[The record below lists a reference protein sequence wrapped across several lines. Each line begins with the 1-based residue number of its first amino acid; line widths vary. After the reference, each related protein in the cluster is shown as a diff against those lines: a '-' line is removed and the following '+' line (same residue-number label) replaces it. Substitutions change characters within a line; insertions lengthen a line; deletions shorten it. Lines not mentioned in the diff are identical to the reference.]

1 VFRKKSSLQTLKF
14 THLSCSL
21 AFQAKEA
28 RRRQSQRKEEET
40 TASPR
45 PSGKSSAGL
54 DRKDRSRKRKI
65 TVKQVEANESPN
77 ANDGPA
83 DSVELLPPEVL
94 KELAEKER

>member
-1 VFRKKSSLQTLKF
+1 MQTLKS

-21 AFQAKEA
+21 ASQAKEA

-40 TASPR
+40 TGSPR

-54 DRKDRSRKRKI
+54 DRKARSRKRKT
-65 TVKQVEANESPN
+65 TVEQVEAIQSPN